1 MTQQVRKGGQLWP
14 APWYCTNMPN
24 FSDHPG
30 SANGPGIPCVDNS
43 LFEPLARAAMSS
55 GIDLSAVLR
64 EIRRHGTGADDE
76 SEPVAVSDYF
86 RLLGRL
92 ADLTSDEIVR
102 MSERPLLPGAFHF
115 VMSQAVGCNRFDDM
129 LREFANGFNLLHGRV
144 YNHVMAQGDKLIYAI
159 DNTDFPTPFKL
170 TASQL
175 HSFLEC
181 IVILMHTLFG
191 ICAGAEIDSYLLK
204 VTTKRRLSDSLA
216 RGSPRAPRLRAL
228 LRGVPPR
235 APPLMAPLANARS
248 NRLNQLAYWGV
259 PTAYGSRNYA
269 LIYDFSVAAVPVKLQ
284 PAALPRPNAIFGEVA
299 NVIESNLRV
308 SPANVPIVD
317 RVVDL
322 VSTQTVSANEL
333 ASQLNL
339 SARTLRR
346 RLAESNTSFQQVRQQ
361 ALNARAKRL
370 LSQDH
375 LAGEVAEELDYSDER
390 SFRRAFIRW
399 NNISPSEFRSGS
411 RA

>member
-1 MTQQVRKGGQLWP
+1 MTKQVIRKGQLWP
-14 APWYCTNMPN
+14 PPWYCIDMPN
-24 FSDHPG
+24 YSSQSG
-30 SANGPGIPCVDNS
+30 SANRPGIPCVDSS
-43 LFEPLARAAMSS
+43 LFEPLARAASSS
-55 GIDLSAVLR
+55 GIDLAVVLR
-64 EIRRHGTGADDE
+64 EIRRQRPGQSTE
-76 SEPVAVSDYF
+76 LEPVLVSDYF

-92 ADLTSDEIVR
+92 ADLTSDETVR
-102 MSERPLLPGAFHF
+102 MSKRPLLPGAFHF
-115 VMSQAVGCNRFDDM
+115 VMSQAAGSNRFDGM
-129 LREFANGFNLLHGRV
+129 LRKFANGFNLLHGRV
-144 YNHVMAQGDKLIYAI
+144 YNHVMTQGDKLIYAI
-159 DNTDFPTPFKL
+159 DNKDFPTPFEL

-191 ICAGAEIDSYLLK
+191 ICAGPNIDSYLCK
-204 VTTKRRLSDSLA
+204 VTTKRRVGNS
-216 RGSPRAPRLRAL
+216 RKHTG
-228 LRGVPPR
+228 
-235 APPLMAPLANARS
+235 

-269 LIYDFSVAAVPVKLQ
+269 LIYDYSAAALPVKLR
-284 PAALPRPNAIFGEVA
+284 AADLPQPNAIFGEVA
-299 NVIESNLRV
+299 NLIESNLRV

-317 RVVDL
+317 RVIDL
-322 VSTQTVSANEL
+322 ILRQTVSANEL
-333 ASQLNL
+333 ALQLNL

-346 RLAESNTSFQQVRQQ
+346 RLAESNTSFQEVRQQ

-399 NNISPSEFRSGS
+399 NNISPSKFRSGS
-411 RA
+411 

>member
-1 MTQQVRKGGQLWP
+1 MTQQVMKEGQLWP
-14 APWYCTNMPN
+14 SAWYCTDMPN

-55 GIDLSAVLR
+55 GIDLAVVLR
-64 EIRRHGTGADDE
+64 EIRRHGTGASDA
-76 SEPVAVSDYF
+76 SEPVPVSDYF

-115 VMSQAVGCNRFDDM
+115 VMSQAVASSRFDGM

-144 YNHVMAQGDKLIYAI
+144 YNHVITQGDKLIYAI
-159 DNTDFPTPFKL
+159 DNKDFPTPFEL
-170 TASQL
+170 TARQF

-181 IVILMHTLFG
+181 IGILMHTLFG
-191 ICAGAEIDSYLLK
+191 ICAGADIDSYLCR
-204 VTTKRRLSDSLA
+204 VTTKRRLSKD
-216 RGSPRAPRLRAL
+216 RRHTG
-228 LRGVPPR
+228 
-235 APPLMAPLANARS
+235 
-248 NRLNQLAYWGV
+248 NRLAQLAYWGV
-259 PTAYGSRNYA
+259 PIAFGSKHYA
-269 LIYDFSVAAVPVKLQ
+269 LVYDYAAATLPVKLQ
-284 PAALPRPNAIFGEVA
+284 AADLPQPNAIFGEVA
-299 NVIESNLRV
+299 NLVESNLRV
-308 SPANVPIVD
+308 SPANVPIVQ
-317 RVVDL
+317 RVTDL
-322 VSTQTVSANEL
+322 MLKQTVSADEL

-346 RLAESNTSFQQVRQQ
+346 RLAQSNTSLQEVRQE

-375 LAGEVAEELDYSDER
+375 LASEVAEELDYSDER

-399 NNISPSEFRSGS
+399 NGISPSKFRSGTEGS
-411 RA
+411 P

>member
-1 MTQQVRKGGQLWP
+1 MTQQVTKGGQLWP

-24 FSDHPG
+24 VSDHPG
-30 SANGPGIPCVDNS
+30 SANAPGIPCVDNS

-55 GIDLSAVLR
+55 GIDLAVVLR
-64 EIRRHGTGADDE
+64 EIRRHGTAANDA

-102 MSERPLLPGAFHF
+102 MSKRPLLPGAFHF
-115 VMSQAVGCNRFDDM
+115 VMSQAAGCNRFDDM
-129 LREFANGFNLLHGRV
+129 LREFANGFSLLHGRV
-144 YNHVMAQGDKLIYAI
+144 YNHVMTQGDRLIYAI
-159 DNTDFPTPFKL
+159 DNTDFPTPFEL

-191 ICAGAEIDSYLLK
+191 ICAGTEIDSYLLK

-216 RGSPRAPRLRAL
+216 RGSPSRCSLLARGSPSRSPADGSSLKRA
-228 LRGVPPR
+228 G
-235 APPLMAPLANARS
+235 

-269 LIYDFSVAAVPVKLQ
+269 LIYDFSVAALPVKLK
-284 PAALPRPNAIFGEVA
+284 PDDLPRPDAIFGAVA

-375 LAGEVAEELDYSDER
+375 LAGEVAEELDYADER

>member
-1 MTQQVRKGGQLWP
+1 MTQQVTKGGQLWP
-14 APWYCTNMPN
+14 APWYCTNMPD

-30 SANGPGIPCVDNS
+30 SAHGPGIPCVDNS

-55 GIDLSAVLR
+55 GIDLAVVLR
-64 EIRRHGTGADDE
+64 EIRHHGTGANDE
-76 SEPVAVSDYF
+76 SDPVAVSDYF

-102 MSERPLLPGAFHF
+102 MSKRPLLPGAFHF
-115 VMSQAVGCNRFDDM
+115 VMSQAAGCNRFDGM

-144 YNHVMAQGDKLIYAI
+144 YNHVMTQGDRLIYAI

-191 ICAGAEIDSYLLK
+191 ICAGAEIDPFLLK
-204 VTTKRRLSDSLA
+204 VTTKRHLSDSLA
-216 RGSPRAPRLRAL
+216 RGIPSRSPAEGSSRRRA
-228 LRGVPPR
+228 G
-235 APPLMAPLANARS
+235 

-259 PTAYGSRNYA
+259 PITYGSRNYA
-269 LIYDFSVAAVPVKLQ
+269 LIYNFSVAAVPVKLQ
-284 PAALPRPNAIFGEVA
+284 PADLPRPDAIFGEVA
-299 NVIESNLRV
+299 NLIESNLRV

-375 LAGEVAEELDYSDER
+375 LAGEVAEELDYADER

-399 NNISPSEFRSGS
+399 NKISPSEFRSGS

>member
-1 MTQQVRKGGQLWP
+1 MTQQVRQGGQLWP
-14 APWYCTNMPN
+14 APWYCTNMPD

-43 LFEPLARAAMSS
+43 LFEPLARAARSS
-55 GIDLSAVLR
+55 GIDLAVVLR
-64 EIRRHGTGADDE
+64 EIRRHGTGENDE
-76 SEPVAVSDYF
+76 SERVPVSDYF

-115 VMSQAVGCNRFDDM
+115 VMSQAVASNRFDLM
-129 LREFANGFNLLHGRV
+129 LRKFADGFNLLHGRV
-144 YNHVMAQGDKLIYAI
+144 YNHVTTQGDKLIYAI
-159 DNTDFPTPFKL
+159 DNKDFPTPFEL

-181 IVILMHTLFG
+181 IQILMHTLFG
-191 ICAGAEIDSYLLK
+191 ICAGADIDAYLCK
-204 VTTKRRLSDSLA
+204 VTTKRPLSNPREHA
-216 RGSPRAPRLRAL
+216 GSPPD
-228 LRGVPPR
+228 
-235 APPLMAPLANARS
+235 
-248 NRLNQLAYWGV
+248 QLAYWGV
-259 PTAYGSRNYA
+259 PIAYGSRDYA
-269 LIYDFSVAAVPVKLQ
+269 LIYDYSVAALPVRLR
-284 PAALPRPNAIFGEVA
+284 AADLPRPNAVFWEVA
-299 NVIESNLRV
+299 NLIDRNLRV

-317 RVVDL
+317 RVIDL
-322 VSTQTVSANEL
+322 MSRQTMSANEL
-333 ASQLNL
+333 ALQLNL

-346 RLAESNTSFQQVRQQ
+346 RLAQSNTSFHEVRQR

-399 NNISPSEFRSGS
+399 NGISPSKFRSGS
-411 RA
+411 

>member
-1 MTQQVRKGGQLWP
+1 
-14 APWYCTNMPN
+14 
-24 FSDHPG
+24 
-30 SANGPGIPCVDNS
+30 
-43 LFEPLARAAMSS
+43 MSS
-55 GIDLSAVLR
+55 GIDLAVVLR
-64 EIRRHGTGADDE
+64 EIRHHGTGANDE
-76 SEPVAVSDYF
+76 SDPVAVSDYF

-102 MSERPLLPGAFHF
+102 MSKRPLLPGAFHF
-115 VMSQAVGCNRFDDM
+115 VMSQAAGCNRFDGM

-144 YNHVMAQGDKLIYAI
+144 YNHVMTQGDRLIYAI

-191 ICAGAEIDSYLLK
+191 ICAGAEIDPFLLK
-204 VTTKRRLSDSLA
+204 VTTKRHLSDSLA
-216 RGSPRAPRLRAL
+216 RGIPSRSPAEGSSRRRA
-228 LRGVPPR
+228 G
-235 APPLMAPLANARS
+235 

-259 PTAYGSRNYA
+259 PITYGSRNYA
-269 LIYDFSVAAVPVKLQ
+269 LIYNFSVAAVPVKLQ
-284 PAALPRPNAIFGEVA
+284 PADLPRPDAIFGEVA
-299 NVIESNLRV
+299 NLIESNLRV

-375 LAGEVAEELDYSDER
+375 LAGEVAEELDYADER

-399 NNISPSEFRSGS
+399 NKISPSEFRSGS

>member
-1 MTQQVRKGGQLWP
+1 MGMLNRG
-14 APWYCTNMPN
+14 ND
-24 FSDHPG
+24 SG
-30 SANGPGIPCVDNS
+30 SANGPGIACVDDS
-43 LFEPLARAAMSS
+43 LFEPLARAALSS
-55 GIDLSAVLR
+55 GIELATVLR
-64 EIRRHGTGADDE
+64 EIRHQRPGKPGQTGETGETGERAE
-76 SEPVAVSDYF
+76 LEPVSVSDYF

-102 MSERPLLPGAFHF
+102 MSKRPLLPGAFHF
-115 VMSQAVGCNRFDDM
+115 VMSQAAGCNRFDDM

-144 YNHVMAQGDKLIYAI
+144 YNHVMTQGDRLIYAI
-159 DNTDFPTPFKL
+159 DNTDFPTPFEL

-191 ICAGAEIDSYLLK
+191 ICARTEIDSYLLK
-204 VTTKRRLSDSLA
+204 VTTKRLLSDPLARGIPSRSPAEGSLA
-216 RGSPRAPRLRAL
+216 RGSPSRSPAEGSSRRRA
-228 LRGVPPR
+228 G
-235 APPLMAPLANARS
+235 

-259 PTAYGSRNYA
+259 PIAYGSRNYA
-269 LIYDFSVAAVPVKLQ
+269 LIYDFSIAAVPVKLQ
-284 PAALPRPNAIFGEVA
+284 PADLPRPDAIFGEVA
-299 NVIESNLRV
+299 NLIETNLRV
-308 SPANVPIVD
+308 SPANVPIMD

-346 RLAESNTSFQQVRQQ
+346 RLAESNTSFQLVRQQ

-375 LAGEVAEELDYSDER
+375 LAGEVAEELDYADER

-399 NNISPSEFRSGS
+399 NKISPSEYRSGS

>member
-1 MTQQVRKGGQLWP
+1 MTKQVIRKGQLWP
-14 APWYCTNMPN
+14 PPWYCIDMPN
-24 FSDHPG
+24 YSSQSG
-30 SANGPGIPCVDNS
+30 SANRPGIPCVDSS
-43 LFEPLARAAMSS
+43 LFEPLARAASSS
-55 GIDLSAVLR
+55 GIDLAVVLR
-64 EIRRHGTGADDE
+64 EIRRQRPGQSTE
-76 SEPVAVSDYF
+76 LEPVLVSDYF

-92 ADLTSDEIVR
+92 ADLTSDETVR
-102 MSERPLLPGAFHF
+102 MSKRPLLPGAFHF
-115 VMSQAVGCNRFDDM
+115 VMSQAAGSNRFDGM
-129 LREFANGFNLLHGRV
+129 LRKFANGFNLLHGRV
-144 YNHVMAQGDKLIYAI
+144 YNHVVTQGDKLIYAI
-159 DNTDFPTPFKL
+159 DNKDFPTPFEL

-191 ICAGAEIDSYLLK
+191 ICAGANIDSYLCK
-204 VTTKRRLSDSLA
+204 VTTKRRVGNS
-216 RGSPRAPRLRAL
+216 RKHTG
-228 LRGVPPR
+228 
-235 APPLMAPLANARS
+235 

-269 LIYDFSVAAVPVKLQ
+269 LIYDYSAAALPVKLR
-284 PAALPRPNAIFGEVA
+284 AADLPQPNAIFGEVA
-299 NVIESNLRV
+299 NLIESNLRV

-317 RVVDL
+317 RVIDL
-322 VSTQTVSANEL
+322 ILRQTVSANEL
-333 ASQLNL
+333 ALQLNL

-346 RLAESNTSFQQVRQQ
+346 RLAESNTSFQEVRQQ

-399 NNISPSEFRSGS
+399 NNISPSKFRSGS
-411 RA
+411 